1 MFGDGSDSFTLAST
15 ARASAVAAAGP
26 RRLPKTRYF
35 QLLHYLAA
43 ERLPLMPAPPNH
55 SNDLPGQYAPKA
67 AGTPAAVAP
76 GTSLRPG
83 RPSLTGAVASTAT
96 RLLPLVALFDAIQ
109 PSVSKESVFR
119 IRRKKIK
126 QHFNEIYAEL
136 HAARPR
142 REALTHAFRA
152 LAELVQEET
161 RDISKDELKQAA
173 KEVVLAT
180 LQNAPALINIAHQA
194 RLLA

>member
-1 MFGDGSDSFTLAST
+1 MPATPIHVDDAHGPAI
-15 ARASAVAAAGP
+15 APAAASFESGALKP
-26 RRLPKTRYF
+26 
-35 QLLHYLAA
+35 
-43 ERLPLMPAPPNH
+43 
-55 SNDLPGQYAPKA
+55 
-67 AGTPAAVAP
+67 
-76 GTSLRPG
+76 RPG
-83 RPSLTGAVASTAT
+83 IGRRGRRPSLTGAVATTAT
-96 RLLPLVALFDAIQ
+96 KLLPLVALLDSIQ

-126 QHFNEIYAEL
+126 QHFTEIYTEL
-136 HAARPR
+136 HAERPR
-142 REALTHAFRA
+142 HEALTHAFQA
-152 LAELVQEET
+152 LAGLVLEET

>member
-1 MFGDGSDSFTLAST
+1 MPVPPISIHKLPAEGDDEVPDRPAVAT
-15 ARASAVAAAGP
+15 AAAAGLSG
-26 RRLPKTRYF
+26 RR
-35 QLLHYLAA
+35 
-43 ERLPLMPAPPNH
+43 
-55 SNDLPGQYAPKA
+55 
-67 AGTPAAVAP
+67 
-76 GTSLRPG
+76 SL
-83 RPSLTGAVASTAT
+83 RPSLTGAVATTAT
-96 RLLPLVALFDAIQ
+96 KLLPLVALLDSIQ
-109 PSVSKESVFR
+109 PSVAKESVFR
-119 IRRKKIK
+119 IRRRKIK
-126 QHFNEIYAEL
+126 QHFTEVYAEL

-142 REALTHAFRA
+142 REALVHAFQA

>member
-1 MFGDGSDSFTLAST
+1 MPVPPISIHKLPAEGDDEVPDRPAVAT
-15 ARASAVAAAGP
+15 AAAAGLSG
-26 RRLPKTRYF
+26 R
-35 QLLHYLAA
+35 
-43 ERLPLMPAPPNH
+43 
-55 SNDLPGQYAPKA
+55 
-67 AGTPAAVAP
+67 
-76 GTSLRPG
+76 
-83 RPSLTGAVASTAT
+83 RPSLTGAVATTAT
-96 RLLPLVALFDAIQ
+96 KLLPLVALLDSIQ
-109 PSVSKESVFR
+109 PSVAKESVFR
-119 IRRKKIK
+119 IRRRKIK
-126 QHFNEIYAEL
+126 QHFTEVYAEL

-142 REALTHAFRA
+142 REALVHAFQA